1 MRQIILMLCV
11 VALAVPG
18 IARTDNHVNVT
29 FDDLKLK
36 IEIEN
41 DLYLYFRGSELF
53 MVDESEKDELV
64 ITQDFKLYHGKDPI
78 QLDETQ
84 TQLIEEFYELADCSY
99 EMLRDIRDQG
109 IEIGLDGA
117 ALGLKAIGRVF
128 RLLSPHYDA
137 EDLER
142 DMESEGESLEKRGEE
157 LEKEAEEFEETLD
170 HLGDVYE
177 DMLESIPELQHI
189 DWLPAEW
196 DDEYDYDFETEKES
210 ENTEDY

>member
-1 MRQIILMLCV
+1 MRRIVLLLCIV
-11 VALAVPG
+11 VPG
-18 IARTDNHVNVT
+18 LSGFVLADNHVNVT

-36 IEIEN
+36 LEIEN
-41 DLYLYFRGSELF
+41 ELYIFFRASELF
-53 MVDESEKDELV
+53 IENEKEKDELV
-64 ITQDFKLYHGKDPI
+64 ITQDFKLYHGKTPI
-78 QLDETQ
+78 HLNEKQTELTQ
-84 TQLIEEFYELADCSY
+84 EYYELADCSF
-99 EMLRDIRDQG
+99 EMLHDIKDQG

-157 LEKEAEEFEETLD
+157 LEKAADRFEETLD

-177 DMLESIPELQHI
+177 EMLQSIPELQNI
-189 DWLPAEW
+189 DWLPSEW
-196 DDEYDYDFETEKES
+196 NHDYDYEINSEPES